1 MQEQKRPE
9 AVEQE
14 SQMNQLQAQLTPLKG
29 VDTELDDVLRVSAKL
44 KMVDIKHK
52 DDIRE
57 IKQDDRYKEGY
68 KRNQIEDVRLA
79 NEEAVDALVG
89 EFQRTVT
96 AKSEELEARLKSMS
110 AVNAEPPLDLIK
122 ECVTKTLTLDVSA
135 EVGKVAVTPTLTA
148 NGEPLTAWPAMSIK
162 CYYNGNLRMRK
173 TSQKCGV
180 WCIGV
185 AGFLQ
190 SSLGS

>member
-162 CYYNGNLRMRK
+162 CYCNGSLMMRK
-173 TSQKCGV
+173 TSTSCHPV
-180 WCIGV
+180 
-185 AGFLQ
+185 
-190 SSLGS
+190 